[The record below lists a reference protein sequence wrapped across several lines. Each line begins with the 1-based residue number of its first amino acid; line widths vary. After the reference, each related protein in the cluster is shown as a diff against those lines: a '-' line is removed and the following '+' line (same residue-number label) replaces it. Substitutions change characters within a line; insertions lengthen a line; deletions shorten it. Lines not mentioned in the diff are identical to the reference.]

1 MINTND
7 DFLEQMFSDP
17 STTPS
22 MLNDDKG
29 FEDSPEITSD
39 ETEEPEDAP
48 EAPREVLE
56 DNDPVVENYVKFLQ
70 ENDLIEIPE
79 DYDFQGTPDQIQEV
93 FEYTKKTRSDKAIQS
108 VFQQLP
114 DDFKPLLEYALR
126 GGTSLQDYMDTFS
139 DDLSNYGLD
148 TEEDQKEILFKYYK
162 ETSPYPDDKI
172 ERLISRFNDEE
183 ELRLEAADAYQELLQ
198 IREEKKRELIVEA
211 QAQREAYRADLEQ
224 KTISLNKAIEE
235 TTAIHPQRKN
245 KVRAFFFDPIQTANS
260 VTTGFNATIASILS
274 NPEHQAQLADILL
287 DYNHNN
293 GFSSDRIERRVKTK
307 ATQDF
312 KTLLK
317 TKLDPKQAQRS
328 STSRAPQ
335 STSFN
340 WEDYSQS
347 L

>member
-7 DFLEQMFSDP
+7 DFLAQMFSDP
-17 STTPS
+17 TTVTVLP
-22 MLNDDKG
+22 DTD
-29 FEDSPEITSD
+29 
-39 ETEEPEDAP
+39 TEEPEDLNEPIDDNPDPEP
-48 EAPREVLE
+48 EAPREILE
-56 DNDPVVENYVKFLQ
+56 DNDPIVENYVKFLQ
-70 ENDLIEIPE
+70 DNDLIEIPD

-93 FEYTKKTRSDKAIQS
+93 FQYTKKTREDKAIQS

-114 DDFKPLLEYALR
+114 DDFKPLLDYALR
-126 GGTSLQDYMDTFS
+126 GGTSLQDYIGTFV
-139 DDLSNYGLD
+139 DDLSNVSLD

-183 ELRLEAADAYQELLQ
+183 ELRLEAIDAYQELLQ
-198 IREEKKRELIVEA
+198 IRE
-211 QAQREAYRADLEQ
+211 QRKYDFLEETRVQQDAYRLDMEQ
-224 KTISLNKAIEE
+224 KTVNLDRAIEE

-245 KVRAFFFDPIQTANS
+245 KVRAFFFEPIQVQNN
-260 VTTGFNATIASILS
+260 VTTGFNATIASILA

-340 WEDYSQS
+340 WEDYTQS